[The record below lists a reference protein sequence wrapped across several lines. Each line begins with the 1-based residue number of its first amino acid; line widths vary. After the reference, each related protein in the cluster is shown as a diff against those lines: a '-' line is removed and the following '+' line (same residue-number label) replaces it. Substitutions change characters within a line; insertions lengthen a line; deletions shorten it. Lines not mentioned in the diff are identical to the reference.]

1 VPDSPRRS
9 IVDSS
14 VVGAQRF
21 TIHFWTRQAPDL
33 RLTRQQTVKM
43 GILRSLGIQAVVLIM
58 YLILA
63 RRGRIEPKQHALN
76 FGIWF
81 IMSCGGRILGAL
93 GPGLVNIF
101 GILFFV
107 VMARLYWLFFE
118 RSRNTSIRNPDETC
132 SLGVFMGSGKSMST
146 CRFQGIGLMHCIG
159 GHTAEMKA
167 LVTTLDFNRYTPR
180 TYVYC
185 HGDEMSL
192 RTITEI
198 EATQPT
204 ASSSHLSV
212 SLVSVATVEGDT

>member
-1 VPDSPRRS
+1 MPDSPHRS
-9 IVDSS
+9 IVDSW
-14 VVGAQRF
+14 VVFVQHL
-21 TIHFWTRQAPDL
+21 TLHSWTPQARDP
-33 RLTRQQTVKM
+33 RLTGYQTIKM
-43 GILRSLGIQAVVLIM
+43 GISRSLGIQAVFLIM

-81 IMSCGGRILGAL
+81 MMSCGGRILGAL

-107 VMARLYWLFFE
+107 VMARLYWLFSE
-118 RSRNTSIRNPDETC
+118 RSRNTSVRNPDETC

-146 CRFQGIGLMHCIG
+146 CRFQGIGSLHCIG

-167 LVTTLDFNRYTPR
+167 LMTTLDFNRYTPR
-180 TYVYC
+180 TYVCC

-192 RTITEI
+192 RTITDI
-198 EATQPT
+198 EATEPT
-204 ASSSHLSV
+204 AFSSDSPV
-212 SLVSVATVEGDT
+212 SLVSVATSEGGT